1 MRILLVE
8 DDLLLGDG
16 ISHGLKQDSHIVDWI
31 KDGLSA
37 EHAISDN
44 QFDAIILDLGLPKR
58 PGLEVL
64 SHIRKKGILTPVIIL
79 TARDAVED
87 RIHGLDLGADD
98 YLTKPFDLK
107 ELIARIRAIVRRSTG
122 EGRGTNQIHYGDITI
137 DSMSHTVLYKGTDI
151 YLPRR
156 EFDLLTL
163 LLSAPGRVVSR
174 HQMIQLLYSFDDEI
188 DSNTLEVHIHNLRK
202 KFGVDLIRTVRG
214 IGYMTPKEAPQ
225 GEASDPHA
233 QS

>member
-16 ISHGLKQDSHIVDWI
+16 ISHGLKQESHIVDWL
-31 KDGLSA
+31 KDGITA
-37 EHAISDN
+37 EHAILDN

-64 SHIRKKGILTPVIIL
+64 RNIRKKGILTPVIIL
-79 TARDAVED
+79 TARDAIED

-98 YLTKPFDLK
+98 YLAKPFDLK
-107 ELIARIRAIVRRSTG
+107 ELIARIRAIVRRSSG
-122 EGRGTNQIHYGDITI
+122 EGRGTNQLTYGDITI
-137 DSMSHTVLYKGTDI
+137 DAVSHTVLYKDNDI

-156 EFDLLTL
+156 EFDLLNL
-163 LLSAPGRVVSR
+163 LLASPGKVVSR
-174 HQMIQLLYSFDDEI
+174 TQMVQLLYSFDDEI

-202 KFGVDLIRTVRG
+202 KFGASIIRTVLG
-214 IGYMTPKEAPQ
+214 IGYMVPK
-225 GEASDPHA
+225 DPPPPETL
-233 QS
+233 

>member
-16 ISHGLKQDSHIVDWI
+16 ISHGLKQESHIVDWL
-31 KDGLSA
+31 KDGVTA
-37 EHAISDN
+37 EHAILDN

-64 SHIRKKGILTPVIIL
+64 RNVRKKGILTPVIIL
-79 TARDAVED
+79 TARDAIED

-98 YLTKPFDLK
+98 YLAKPFDLK
-107 ELIARIRAIVRRSTG
+107 ELIARIRAIVRRSSG
-122 EGRGTNQIHYGDITI
+122 EGRGTNQLTYGDITI
-137 DSMSHTVLYKGTDI
+137 DAVSHTVLYKDTDI

-156 EFDLLTL
+156 EFDLLNL
-163 LLSAPGRVVSR
+163 LLTSPGKVVSR
-174 HQMIQLLYSFDDEI
+174 TQMVQLLYSFDDEI

-202 KFGVDLIRTVRG
+202 KFGASMIRTVRG
-214 IGYMTPKEAPQ
+214 IGYMVPKDPPPPEA
-225 GEASDPHA
+225 H
-233 QS
+233 

>member
-31 KDGLSA
+31 KDGISA

-64 SHIRKKGILTPVIIL
+64 SHIRKKGVLTPVIIL
-79 TARDAVED
+79 TARDAIED

-107 ELIARIRAIVRRSTG
+107 ELIARIRAIVRRSSG
-122 EGRGTNQIHYGDITI
+122 EGRGTNQLHYGDITI
-137 DSMSHTVLYKGTDI
+137 DAVSHTVLYKDTDI

-156 EFDLLTL
+156 EFDLLNL
-163 LLSAPGRVVSR
+163 LLTSPGKVVTR
-174 HQMIQLLYSFDDEI
+174 NQMVQLLYSFDDEI

-202 KFGVDLIRTVRG
+202 KFGVNMIRTVRG
-214 IGYMTPKEAPQ
+214 IGYMVPKEPPAPT
-225 GEASDPHA
+225 ESH
-233 QS
+233 

>member
-16 ISHGLKQDSHIVDWI
+16 ISHGLKQESHIVDWL
-31 KDGLSA
+31 KDGITA
-37 EHAISDN
+37 EHAILDN

-64 SHIRKKGILTPVIIL
+64 RNIRKKGILTPVIIL
-79 TARDAVED
+79 TARDAIED

-98 YLTKPFDLK
+98 YLAKPFDLK
-107 ELIARIRAIVRRSTG
+107 ELIARIRAIVRRSSG
-122 EGRGTNQIHYGDITI
+122 EGRGTNQLTYGDITI
-137 DSMSHTVLYKGTDI
+137 DAVSHTVLYKDNDI

-156 EFDLLTL
+156 EFDLLNL
-163 LLSAPGRVVSR
+163 LLASPGKVVSR
-174 HQMIQLLYSFDDEI
+174 TQMVQLLYSFDDEI

-202 KFGVDLIRTVRG
+202 KFGASIIRTVRG
-214 IGYMTPKEAPQ
+214 IGYMVPK
-225 GEASDPHA
+225 DPPPPETL
-233 QS
+233 